1 MLDILLDIWLIW
13 QPRHK
18 KLEFILYL
26 PLSYFDH
33 LVSKAKTT
41 RLAPSFVIDLGSG
54 QTGSSVL
61 LMSIS
66 KRRLVP
72 KIYLY
77 ILYTTD
83 I

>member
-18 KLEFILYL
+18 KLEFMLY
-26 PLSYFDH
+26 PPFSYFDR
-33 LVSKAKTT
+33 LVSQAKI
-41 RLAPSFVIDLGSG
+41 LAPSLIIDLGLG
-54 QTGSSVL
+54 LTGSAVL
-61 LMSIS
+61 LMSTS
-66 KRRLVP
+66 KRHLAP

>member
-18 KLEFILYL
+18 KLEFIPYL

-33 LVSKAKTT
+33 LVSQAKI
-41 RLAPSFVIDLGSG
+41 LAPSLVIDLGLG
-54 QTGSSVL
+54 QTGSAVL
-61 LMSIS
+61 LMSLS
-66 KRRLVP
+66 KRRLAP

>member
-13 QPRHK
+13 QPCHK
-18 KLEFILYL
+18 KLEFMLNP

-33 LVSKAKTT
+33 LVSQAKITN
-41 RLAPSFVIDLGSG
+41 LAPSLIIDLGSG
-54 QTGSSVL
+54 QTGSAVL
-61 LMSIS
+61 LMSTS
-66 KRRLVP
+66 KRRLAP